1 MYQESEVNMDKVI
14 NELTETINSNDLI
27 LVAGRTLTGKATF
40 SLKLA
45 SEMTKKNNKNVVYFS
60 FEESPKTLYS
70 HIKERINNSYPN
82 DNIYVINGIDM
93 KSMIDIKKNLTEF
106 KEISRGIGAVIID
119 YLQLLQ
125 IRYNKQEDNDV
136 LEELKLIAVEFNV
149 PIIVVYQLG
158 LEFEKIKL
166 TLEDLQNISI
176 DVDITDRV
184 IFSYPDKS
192 FHIGK

>member
-27 LVAGRTLTGKATF
+27 LVAGRPVTGKATF

-45 SEMTKKNNKNVVYFS
+45 SEMTKKNNKNVVFFS

-70 HIKERINNSYPN
+70 RIKERINNSSPN
-82 DNIYVINGIDM
+82 DNIYVINGIDT
-93 KSMIDIKKNLTEF
+93 KSIIDIKKILAEF
-106 KEISRGIGAVIID
+106 KEIGRGIGAVIID
-119 YLQLLQ
+119 YLQLLE
-125 IRYNKQEDNDV
+125 IRYNKQEYNDV

-149 PIIVVYQLG
+149 PIIVVHQLG
-158 LEFEKIKL
+158 IRFDKIKP
-166 TLEDLQNISI
+166 TLEDLQNSSI
-176 DVDITDRV
+176 DVDIIDKV

>member
-27 LVAGRTLTGKATF
+27 LVAGRPLTGKATF

-70 HIKERINNSYPN
+70 RIKEKINNSSPN
-82 DNIYVINGIDM
+82 DNIYVINGIDT
-93 KSMIDIKKNLTEF
+93 KSMIDIKKILAEF
-106 KEISRGIGAVIID
+106 KDVGAVIID
-119 YLQLLQ
+119 YLQLLE
-125 IRYNKQEDNDV
+125 IRYNKQEYDEV

-149 PIIVVYQLG
+149 PIIVVHQLG
-158 LEFEKIKL
+158 IKFDKIKP
-166 TLEDLQNISI
+166 TLEDLQNSSI
-176 DVDITDRV
+176 DVDIINKV

>member
-27 LVAGRTLTGKATF
+27 LVAGRPLTGKATF

-70 HIKERINNSYPN
+70 RIKEKINNSSPN
-82 DNIYVINGIDM
+82 DNIYVINGIDT
-93 KSMIDIKKNLTEF
+93 KSMIDIKKILAEF
-106 KEISRGIGAVIID
+106 KDVGAVIID
-119 YLQLLQ
+119 YLQLLE
-125 IRYNKQEDNDV
+125 IRYNKQEYNEV
-136 LEELKLIAVEFNV
+136 LEELKLIVVEFNV
-149 PIIVVYQLG
+149 PIIVVHQLG
-158 LEFEKIKL
+158 IKFDKIKP
-166 TLEDLQNISI
+166 TLEDLQNSSI
-176 DVDITDRV
+176 DVDIINKV

>member
-27 LVAGRTLTGKATF
+27 LVAGRPLTGKATF

-70 HIKERINNSYPN
+70 RIKEKINNSSPN
-82 DNIYVINGIDM
+82 DNIYVINGIDT
-93 KSMIDIKKNLTEF
+93 KSMIDIKKILAEF
-106 KEISRGIGAVIID
+106 KDVVAVIID
-119 YLQLLQ
+119 YLQLLET
-125 IRYNKQEDNDV
+125 RYNKQEYNEV

-149 PIIVVYQLG
+149 PIIVVHQLG
-158 LEFEKIKL
+158 IKFDKIKP
-166 TLEDLQNISI
+166 TLEDLQNSSI
-176 DVDITDRV
+176 DVDIINKV

>member
-1 MYQESEVNMDKVI
+1 MDKVI

-27 LVAGRTLTGKATF
+27 LVAGRPLTGKATF

-70 HIKERINNSYPN
+70 RIKEKINNSSPN
-82 DNIYVINGIDM
+82 DNIYVINGIDT
-93 KSMIDIKKNLTEF
+93 KSMIDIKKILTEF
-106 KEISRGIGAVIID
+106 KEVSKGIGAVIID

-125 IRYNKQEDNDV
+125 IRYNKQKDNDV

-149 PIIVVYQLG
+149 PVIVVYQLG

-184 IFSYPDKS
+184 IFSYPDNS

>member
-27 LVAGRTLTGKATF
+27 LVAGRPLTGKATF

-70 HIKERINNSYPN
+70 RIKEKINNSSPN

-93 KSMIDIKKNLTEF
+93 KSMIDIKKILTEF
-106 KEISRGIGAVIID
+106 KEVSKGIGAVIID

-125 IRYNKQEDNDV
+125 IRYNKQKDNDV

-149 PIIVVYQLG
+149 PVIVVYQLG

-184 IFSYPDKS
+184 IFSYPDNS
-192 FHIGK
+192 FHIGI

>member
-27 LVAGRTLTGKATF
+27 LVAGRPLTGKATF

-70 HIKERINNSYPN
+70 RIKEKINNSSPN

-93 KSMIDIKKNLTEF
+93 KSMIDIKKILAEF
-106 KEISRGIGAVIID
+106 KDVGAVIID
-119 YLQLLQ
+119 YLQLLE
-125 IRYNKQEDNDV
+125 IRYNKQEYNEV

-149 PIIVVYQLG
+149 PIIVVHQLG
-158 LEFEKIKL
+158 IKFDKIKP
-166 TLEDLQNISI
+166 TLEDLQNSSI
-176 DVDITDRV
+176 DVDIINKV

>member
-27 LVAGRTLTGKATF
+27 LVAGRPLTGKATF

-70 HIKERINNSYPN
+70 RIKEKINNSSPN
-82 DNIYVINGIDM
+82 DNIYVINGIDT
-93 KSMIDIKKNLTEF
+93 KSMIDIKKILAEF
-106 KEISRGIGAVIID
+106 KDVVAVIID
-119 YLQLLQ
+119 YLQLLE
-125 IRYNKQEDNDV
+125 IRYNKQEYNEV

-149 PIIVVYQLG
+149 PIIVVHQLG
-158 LEFEKIKL
+158 IKFDKIKP
-166 TLEDLQNISI
+166 TLEDLQNSSI
-176 DVDITDRV
+176 DVDIINKV

>member
-27 LVAGRTLTGKATF
+27 LVAGRPLTGKATF

-60 FEESPKTLYS
+60 FEESTKTLYS
-70 HIKERINNSYPN
+70 RIKEKINNSSPN

-93 KSMIDIKKNLTEF
+93 KSMIDIKKILTEF
-106 KEISRGIGAVIID
+106 KEVSKGIGAVIID

-125 IRYNKQEDNDV
+125 IRYNKQKDNDV

-184 IFSYPDKS
+184 IFSYPDNS
-192 FHIGK
+192 FHIGI

>member
-14 NELTETINSNDLI
+14 NELTERINSNDLI
-27 LVAGRTLTGKATF
+27 LVAGRPLTGKATF

-70 HIKERINNSYPN
+70 RIKEKINNSSPN
-82 DNIYVINGIDM
+82 DNIYVINGIDT
-93 KSMIDIKKNLTEF
+93 KSMIDIKKILAEF
-106 KEISRGIGAVIID
+106 KDVGAVIID
-119 YLQLLQ
+119 YLQLLE
-125 IRYNKQEDNDV
+125 IRYNKQEYNEV

-149 PIIVVYQLG
+149 PIIVVHQLG
-158 LEFEKIKL
+158 IKFDKIKP
-166 TLEDLQNISI
+166 TLEDLQNSSI
-176 DVDITDRV
+176 DVDIINKV

>member
-1 MYQESEVNMDKVI
+1 MDKVI

-27 LVAGRTLTGKATF
+27 LVAGRPLTGKATF

-70 HIKERINNSYPN
+70 RIKEKINNSSPN
-82 DNIYVINGIDM
+82 DNIYVINGIDT
-93 KSMIDIKKNLTEF
+93 KSMIDIKKILAEF
-106 KEISRGIGAVIID
+106 KDVGAVIID
-119 YLQLLQ
+119 YLQLLE
-125 IRYNKQEDNDV
+125 IRYNKQEYNEV
-136 LEELKLIAVEFNV
+136 LEELKLIVVEFNV
-149 PIIVVYQLG
+149 PIIVVHQLG
-158 LEFEKIKL
+158 IKFDKIKP
-166 TLEDLQNISI
+166 TLEDLQNSSI
-176 DVDITDRV
+176 DVDIINKV

>member
-1 MYQESEVNMDKVI
+1 MDKVI

-27 LVAGRTLTGKATF
+27 LVAGRPLTGKATF

-70 HIKERINNSYPN
+70 RIKEKINNSSPN

-93 KSMIDIKKNLTEF
+93 KSMIDIKKILTEF
-106 KEISRGIGAVIID
+106 KEVSKGIGAVIID

-125 IRYNKQEDNDV
+125 IRYNKQKDNDV

-184 IFSYPDKS
+184 IFSYPDNS
-192 FHIGK
+192 FHIGI

>member
-27 LVAGRTLTGKATF
+27 LVAGRPLTGKATF

-70 HIKERINNSYPN
+70 RIKEKINNSSPN

-93 KSMIDIKKNLTEF
+93 KSMIDIKKILTEF
-106 KEISRGIGAVIID
+106 KEVSKGIGAVIID

-125 IRYNKQEDNDV
+125 IRYNKQKDNDV

-184 IFSYPDKS
+184 IFSYPDNS
-192 FHIGK
+192 FHIGI

>member
-27 LVAGRTLTGKATF
+27 LVAGRPLTGKATF

-70 HIKERINNSYPN
+70 RIKEKINNSSSN
-82 DNIYVINGIDM
+82 DNIYVINGIDT
-93 KSMIDIKKNLTEF
+93 KLMIDIKKILVEF
-106 KEISRGIGAVIID
+106 KDVGAVIID
-119 YLQLLQ
+119 YLQLLE
-125 IRYNKQEDNDV
+125 IRYNKQEYNEV

-149 PIIVVYQLG
+149 PIIVVHQLG
-158 LEFEKIKL
+158 IKFDKIKP
-166 TLEDLQNISI
+166 TLEDLQNSSI
-176 DVDITDRV
+176 DVNILDRIV
-184 IFSYPDKS
+184 FSYPDKS
-192 FHIGK
+192 FHVGK

>member
-27 LVAGRTLTGKATF
+27 LVAGRPLTGKATF

-70 HIKERINNSYPN
+70 RIKEKINNSSPN

-93 KSMIDIKKNLTEF
+93 KSMIDIKKVLTEF
-106 KEISRGIGAVIID
+106 KEVSKGLGAVIID

-125 IRYNKQEDNDV
+125 IRYNKQKDNDV

-149 PIIVVYQLG
+149 PVIVVYQLG

-184 IFSYPDKS
+184 IFSYPDNS
-192 FHIGK
+192 FHSGK

>member
-1 MYQESEVNMDKVI
+1 MYQEGEVNMDKAI

-27 LVAGRTLTGKATF
+27 LVVGRPLTGKATF

-70 HIKERINNSYPN
+70 RIKEKINNSSSN
-82 DNIYVINGIDM
+82 DNIYVINGIDT
-93 KSMIDIKKNLTEF
+93 KSMIDIKKILAEF
-106 KEISRGIGAVIID
+106 KDVGAVIID
-119 YLQLLQ
+119 YLQLLE
-125 IRYNKQEDNDV
+125 IRYNKQEYNEV

-149 PIIVVYQLG
+149 PIIVVHQLG
-158 LEFEKIKL
+158 IKFDKIKP
-166 TLEDLQNISI
+166 TLEDLQNSSI
-176 DVDITDRV
+176 DVDIINKV

>member
-27 LVAGRTLTGKATF
+27 LVAGRPLTGKATF

-70 HIKERINNSYPN
+70 RIKEKINNSSPN
-82 DNIYVINGIDM
+82 DNIYVINGIDT
-93 KSMIDIKKNLTEF
+93 KSMIDIKKILAEF
-106 KEISRGIGAVIID
+106 KDVGAVIID
-119 YLQLLQ
+119 YLQLLE
-125 IRYNKQEDNDV
+125 IRYNKQEYNEV

-149 PIIVVYQLG
+149 PIIVVHQLG
-158 LEFEKIKL
+158 IKFDKIKP
-166 TLEDLQNISI
+166 TLEDLQNSSI
-176 DVDITDRV
+176 DVDIINKV

>member
-27 LVAGRTLTGKATF
+27 LVAGRPLTGKATF

-70 HIKERINNSYPN
+70 RIKEKINNSSPN
-82 DNIYVINGIDM
+82 DNIYVINGIDT
-93 KSMIDIKKNLTEF
+93 KSMIDIKKILAEF
-106 KEISRGIGAVIID
+106 KDVGAVIID
-119 YLQLLQ
+119 YLQLLE
-125 IRYNKQEDNDV
+125 IRYNKQEYNEV

-149 PIIVVYQLG
+149 PIIVVHQLG
-158 LEFEKIKL
+158 IKFDKIKP

-184 IFSYPDKS
+184 IFSYPDNS